1 MKELIYPRMLFSAV
15 RKHPDDIAFL
25 DGDQTETFASHLDR
39 SQRLVAAHHAQLGL
53 SKTDTF
59 AVLAGNSRHYVNLW
73 HAALL
78 GGGILNPLNTRLAP
92 AEIAFILKDAGTTV
106 LYTESGFEPAV
117 SYLRSELPDLK
128 HIVLMDDGDCPHN
141 IRYRELVASTS
152 GGLYLEPEEDDLAM
166 LMYTGGTT
174 GLPKGVK
181 HTQRSLTLNVY
192 RLNVMLKFFIEPTS
206 YLNATP
212 MFHAAATLG
221 AMAIPASG
229 GVNIIQHSFDP
240 GQAIELIEKHNVTM
254 TGLVPTMIG
263 MILQH
268 PAFQPE
274 RLKSLKR
281 MMYGASPIQAGLL
294 NQVFELFP
302 GLEIVQTY
310 GMTEGAAV
318 LTCLNTEDHARGGE
332 LLKSA
337 GRCLPGSEV
346 SIQDHEGN
354 LLPPGEVGEV
364 CAKSGSIMLEYHN
377 RPDETRAAFRNG
389 WYLTGDM
396 GYLDERD
403 YLYLVDRS
411 KDMIVSGGENIYSAE
426 VESAI
431 STHPAVAQVAVI
443 GIPDPRWGEAV
454 HAVLYLKPGRT
465 ASEEEIILHTRGLIA
480 GYKVP
485 KSVTFRDEPL
495 PLSGAMKVLKR
506 DLRAPF
512 WKGRERNID

>member
-15 RKHPDDIAFL
+15 RKHPDRVAFV
-25 DGDQTETFASHLDR
+25 DAEQHETFASHLDR
-39 SQRLVAAHHAQLGL
+39 SHRLVAAHRARLGL
-53 SKTDTF
+53 GSTDTF

-73 HAALL
+73 HAALM
-78 GGGILNPLNTRLAP
+78 GGGVLNPINTRLAP
-92 AEIAFILKDAGTTV
+92 AEIAFILRDAATTV
-106 LYTESGFEPAV
+106 LYTEAGFEPVV
-117 SYLRSELPDLK
+117 SRLRAELPALK
-128 HIVLMDDGDCPHN
+128 HIVLLGEGDCP
-141 IRYRELVASTS
+141 RDMTYGDLVASVST
-152 GGLYLEPEEDDLAM
+152 GAYLEPDEDDLAV

-192 RLNVMLKFFIEPTS
+192 RLNVMLKFFLEPTS

-212 MFHAAATLG
+212 LFHAAATLG
-221 AMAIPASG
+221 AMAIPAAG
-229 GVNIIQHSFDP
+229 GLTVVQHSFDP
-240 GQAIELIEKHNVTM
+240 GQAIELIERHQVTL

-268 PAFQPE
+268 PAFRPQ
-274 RLKSLKR
+274 RLASLRR
-281 MMYGASPIQAGLL
+281 MMYGASPVQAGLL
-294 NQVFELFP
+294 KQLFDLFP

-310 GMTEGAAV
+310 GMTEAAAV
-318 LTCLNTEDHARGGE
+318 LTCLSGEDHARGGE

-337 GRCLPGSEV
+337 GRCLPGTEV
-346 SIQDHEGN
+346 SIQDRDGRV
-354 LLPPGEVGEV
+354 LPPGEVGEV
-364 CAKSGSIMLEYHN
+364 CARSGSMMLEYHN
-377 RPDETRAAFRNG
+377 RPEETRAVFQDG
-389 WYLTGDM
+389 WYRTGDM

-411 KDMIVSGGENIYSAE
+411 KDMIVSGGENIYSVE
-426 VESAI
+426 VENVL

-454 HAVLYLKPGRT
+454 HAVLCLKPGLT
-465 ASEEEIILHTRGLIA
+465 ASQEEILEHARRRVA

-485 KSVTFRDEPL
+485 KSVEFRRDPL

-506 DLRAPF
+506 ELRAPF
-512 WKGRERNID
+512 WKGRERNVG